1 MFDFCLSFFLLHL
14 TDDLCS
20 ILKAAG
26 VEPVL
31 DLPSVGENLA
41 GKFHLNDIRIDS

>member
-1 MFDFCLSFFLLHL
+1 MFHFSLSFVFDHRLF
-14 TDDLCS
+14 TNDLCS

-41 GKFHLNDIRIDS
+41 GKFHLDDKR